1 MTTITATVRGG
12 RLEVAEPIDLP
23 DGTEL
28 QIPLPGAADDGPMSP
43 DEIARVVAA
52 MGRMVS
58 FDLTDAERAAWEAER
73 QARKERE
80 KAAFV
85 AEGEKLRRMWDDPL
99 PPR

>member
-28 QIPLPGAADDGPMSP
+28 LVPLPETGSMPP
-43 DEIARVVAA
+43 DEIARVLAA
-52 MGRMVS
+52 MERMES
-58 FDLTDAERAAWEAER
+58 FEWSDAERAALEAE
-73 QARKERE
+73 QHARKERE
-80 KAAFV
+80 KAAFA
-85 AEGEKLRRMWDDPL
+85 AEGEKLRGMWDAPL